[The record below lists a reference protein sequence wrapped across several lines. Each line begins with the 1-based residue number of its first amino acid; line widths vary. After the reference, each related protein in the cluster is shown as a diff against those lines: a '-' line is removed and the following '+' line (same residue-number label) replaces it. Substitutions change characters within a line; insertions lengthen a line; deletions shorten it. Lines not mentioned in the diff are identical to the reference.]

1 MSTALPKTGRGPGGS
16 RKDRLR
22 KSPGLHRRQQ
32 DVMQREREDLWLA
45 VMSFRGQVSV
55 LHGRME
61 VENIHCYL
69 IL

>member
-1 MSTALPKTGRGPGGS
+1 M
-16 RKDRLR
+16 
-22 KSPGLHRRQQ
+22 
-32 DVMQREREDLWLA
+32 MQREREDLWLA

-55 LHGRME
+55 LRGRME

>member
-1 MSTALPKTGRGPGGS
+1 M
-16 RKDRLR
+16 
-22 KSPGLHRRQQ
+22 
-32 DVMQREREDLWLA
+32 MQREREDLWLA